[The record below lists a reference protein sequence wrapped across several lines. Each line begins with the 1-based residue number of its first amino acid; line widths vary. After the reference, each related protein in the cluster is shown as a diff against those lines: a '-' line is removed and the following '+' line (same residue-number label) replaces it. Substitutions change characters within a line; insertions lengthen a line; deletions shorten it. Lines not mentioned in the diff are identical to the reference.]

1 MHVIHARNV
10 AQALP
15 LGVQL
20 LASNGVA
27 RDSRNGSVVMADAP
41 VTTVTE
47 HPMERVLL
55 HPGRD
60 ANPFFHLMEG
70 LWMLAGRDD
79 VKFLTRYAKQL
90 AAYSDD
96 GKTLHGAYGKRWRDW
111 FMPTEDGRP
120 SAFDQIAWAI
130 GTLKEDPDSRR
141 VVIQMWDGDIDPL
154 KATCGGKDVPCNTAI
169 YVLVNQGRLEITVTC
184 RSNDMLW
191 GAHGANAVHFSMLQ
205 EYLAAGV
212 GVPVGR
218 MFQVSNNYHAY
229 EKTLTRE
236 LAESLTCS
244 GLLNP
249 YDTEDR
255 NEVVEPFRMV
265 TVDLKTWGEDLGVF
279 MEEGPIV
286 GFRDP
291 FFRKVVTP
299 VEMAHRHYRTNK
311 GEERY
316 TGALDIIEQ
325 CAAADW
331 RVACREWLQRRY
343 AAWQRKAD
351 DGYRAND

>member
-20 LASNGVA
+20 LSTEGVVG
-27 RDSRNGSVVMADAP
+27 DSRNGPVVVANAP

-47 HPMERVLL
+47 HPLERVLL

-79 VKFLTRYAKQL
+79 VAFLTRYAKQL

-96 GKTLHGAYGKRWRDW
+96 GVTMHGAYGRRWLSW
-111 FMPTEDGRP
+111 FMPLPEGDGFNQLQWVIDELR
-120 SAFDQIAWAI
+120 AN
-130 GTLKEDPDSRR
+130 PDSRR
-141 VVIQMWDGDIDPL
+141 CVIQMWDADIDPL
-154 KATCGGKDVPCNTAI
+154 KAQAGGKDVPCNTAV
-169 YVLVNQGRLEITVTC
+169 YVLVREGRLEITVTC

-229 EKTLTRE
+229 EATLTAE
-236 LAESLTCS
+236 LASSLLAPET
-244 GLLNP
+244 NP
-249 YDTEDR
+249 YDREDR
-255 NEVVEPFRMV
+255 NEPIEPFRLV
-265 TVDLKTWGEDLGVF
+265 TVDLKTWREDLSVF
-279 MEEGPIV
+279 MDEGPIV

-291 FFRKVVTP
+291 FFRKVATP
-299 VEMAHRHYRTNK
+299 IELAHRHFRTTKK
-311 GEERY
+311 GEDRY
-316 TGALDIIEQ
+316 VGALEIIEQ

-343 AAWQRKAD
+343 NTWKQKQD
-351 DGYRAND
+351 

>member
-27 RDSRNGSVVMADAP
+27 RDSRNGAVVMADAP

-47 HPMERVLL
+47 HPRERVLL

-96 GKTLHGAYGKRWRDW
+96 GRRLHGAYGHRWLGW
-111 FMPTEDGRP
+111 FMNDPYASP
-120 SAFDQIAWAI
+120 QAFNQLAWAI
-130 GTLKEDPDSRR
+130 KTLKEDPDSRR
-141 VVIQMWDGDIDPL
+141 VVIQMWDASQDPL
-154 KATCGGKDVPCNTAI
+154 KATLGGKDVPCNTAI

-229 EKTLTRE
+229 EKTLTAE
-236 LAESLTCS
+236 LAHSLVDGS
-244 GLLNP
+244 RPNP
-249 YDTEDR
+249 YDREDR
-255 NEVVEPFRMV
+255 NEVVEPYPMV
-265 TVDLKTWGEDLGVF
+265 TVDLKTWGEDLAVL
-279 MEEGPIV
+279 MDEGPIV

-299 VEMAHRHYRTNK
+299 VELAHRHYRSNK

-316 TGALDIIEQ
+316 TGALEIIEQ

-331 RVACREWLQRRY
+331 RVACREWLQRRH
-343 AAWQRKAD
+343 AAWQRKSD
-351 DGYRAND
+351 DGVNP

>member
-20 LASNGVA
+20 LATEGVVGE
-27 RDSRNGSVVMADAP
+27 SRNGPVVVANAP

-47 HPMERVLL
+47 HPRERVLL

-60 ANPFFHLMEG
+60 ANPFFHLFEA

-79 VKFLTRYAKQL
+79 VRFLTRYAKQL

-96 GKTLHGAYGKRWRDW
+96 GETMHGAYGKRWVGWAQDK
-111 FMPTEDGRP
+111 G
-120 SAFDQIAWAI
+120 FDRYMWGDQLAWAI
-130 GTLKEDPDSRR
+130 ETLKADHDSRR
-141 VVIQMWDGDIDPL
+141 VVIQMWDPAQDIP
-154 KATCGGKDVPCNTAI
+154 AMQAGGKDVPCNTAI
-169 YVLVNQGRLEITVTC
+169 YVLVREGRLEITVTC

-191 GAHGANAVHFSMLQ
+191 GAHGANAVHFSVLQ

-229 EKTLTRE
+229 EATLTAD
-236 LAESLTCS
+236 LAA
-244 GLLNP
+244 GLVVPGLNP
-249 YDTEDR
+249 YDREDR
-255 NEVVEPFRMV
+255 NETIEPFPLV
-265 TVDLKTWGEDLGVF
+265 STDLKTWREDLSIF

-286 GFRDP
+286 GFREP
-291 FFRKVVTP
+291 FFRKVATP
-299 VEMAHRHYRTNK
+299 MEHAHEHYRK
-311 GEERY
+311 GRGEDRY
-316 TGALDIIEQ
+316 TGALEIIEQ

-331 RVACREWLQRRY
+331 RVACREWLQRRH
-343 AAWQRKAD
+343 AAWKAKQKEQD
-351 DGYRAND
+351 

>member
-10 AQALP
+10 AHALP
-15 LGVQL
+15 LGCAL
-20 LASNGVA
+20 LAEHGVVG
-27 RDSRNGSVVMADAP
+27 DSRNGPVVVANAP
-41 VTTVTE
+41 VTTITE
-47 HPMERVLL
+47 HPRERVLL
-55 HPGRD
+55 NPTRD

-96 GKTLHGAYGKRWRDW
+96 GQTMHGAYGKRWVDW
-111 FMPTEDGRP
+111 FMPSVDGVP
-120 SAFDQIAWAI
+120 KAFDQLGWVIN
-130 GTLKEDPDSRR
+130 TLREDPDSRR
-141 VVIQMWDGDIDPL
+141 CVIQMWDADIDPL
-154 KATCGGKDVPCNTAI
+154 KASLGGKDVPCNTAI
-169 YVLVNQGRLEITVTC
+169 YVLVREGKLEITVTC

-212 GVPVGR
+212 GVGVGR

-229 EKTLTRE
+229 EKTLPGE
-236 LAESLTCS
+236 VAEYIMRDH
-244 GLLNP
+244 LNP
-249 YDTEDR
+249 YDREDR
-255 NEVVEPFRMV
+255 NELIEPFPMV
-265 TVDLKTWGEDLGVF
+265 GVDLATWREDLGVF
-279 MEEGPIV
+279 MDEGPIV

-291 FFRKVVTP
+291 FFRRVVTP
-299 VEMAHRHYRTNK
+299 VELAHQHYRK
-311 GEERY
+311 GRGEDRY
-316 TGALDIIEQ
+316 VGALEIIEQ

-343 AAWQRKAD
+343 DSWQRKSD
-351 DGYRAND
+351 DGVGE